1 MVLVREILQ
10 AAQNGLNPPEGASVA
25 TIITI
30 LAIWMV
36 LSIPLSVLLGF
47 TLRGDDETGAPELLG
62 MDGENAVYRD
72 AAGRLVR
79 VALVDHE
86 VA

>member
-10 AAQNGLNPPEGASVA
+10 AAQNGLNPPEGAPVA
-25 TIITI
+25 TIIVI

-47 TLRGDDETGAPELLG
+47 TLRGDDESYVPELVG
-62 MDGENAVYRD
+62 MDGENAVYRLED
-72 AAGRLVR
+72 GRLQR
-79 VALVDHE
+79 VPLIDRTRA
-86 VA
+86 